1 MVESSLSCEVSSRQK
16 QQGPRWEISVPYR
29 EVWTIRRLPA
39 NAMAGRVT
47 ILESQEENPFQHAL
61 PSRCWFKLLEPD
73 PGQFSLGRVKCGTV
87 LGRSPSLSY
96 PGNNK
101 SRGRAEIE
109 GCWVV
114 ESSAFSQR
122 DGAECDWTWW
132 GIDVTFLPPLC
143 SSTSARAHGHRWW
156 SPSPCFHYSHEVLLS
171 VFIICACQHFRSPA
185 WPRKA
190 PAMSSKDGKAI
201 ERSAKRRRTDAVVP
215 AENPAV
221 DTSELGS
228 CSSGSNVQEARKPV
242 EMSMQDI
249 RDDITQILMV
259 ERKQFEKD
267 INASFTSLYE
277 NLQSIFKT
285 QQESRKARHSVYS
298 QMFWPLYQ
306 QWQEEVERAKDQEE
320 NLAKAK
326 DLCEH
331 HKTFIG
337 GHQSEVEKEISKAQD
352 RVIMKTQEQDVS
364 VVETYLQSLVL
375 DSSEETI

>member
-1 MVESSLSCEVSSRQK
+1 MGQNVI
-16 QQGPRWEISVPYR
+16 GP
-29 EVWTIRRLPA
+29 
-39 NAMAGRVT
+39 G
-47 ILESQEENPFQHAL
+47 
-61 PSRCWFKLLEPD
+61 
-73 PGQFSLGRVKCGTV
+73 GV
-87 LGRSPSLSY
+87 LMSPSCLLFAPAQV
-96 PGNNK
+96 PGHMATGGGVPVPVSITVMK
-101 SRGRAEIE
+101 
-109 GCWVV
+109 
-114 ESSAFSQR
+114 F
-122 DGAECDWTWW
+122 
-132 GIDVTFLPPLC
+132 F
-143 SSTSARAHGHRWW
+143 
-156 SPSPCFHYSHEVLLS
+156 LS
-171 VFIICACQHFRSPA
+171 VFIFCACQHFRSPA